1 MTEEKRNILLDVMDN
16 DLDVIIVTGPEGSGK
31 TTLCDALAKNLEMK
45 GAVISRGVV
54 EATEDSEIIRNA
66 VCGKTQSPFILEAQ
80 HGTHESRKAVL
91 KELRA
96 AYRSDLK
103 ILVVFTDAVNTD
115 CIGLDEGADACI
127 VLKKN

>member
-1 MTEEKRNILLDVMDN
+1 MTERRNILLDVMDN
-16 DLDVIIVTGPEGSGK
+16 DLDVIIITGPEESGK
-31 TTLCDALAKNLEMK
+31 TVLCDALTKNLEIK

-54 EATEDSEIIRNA
+54 ENSEDPEIIRNA
-66 VCGKTQSPFILEAQ
+66 ICGKRQFPFILEAQ

-96 AYRSDLK
+96 AYRGDLK